1 MGAQLATSV
10 TEAMMSSGTGFEYP
24 DESIDPKEIVT
35 NDAVAG
41 EPVEPTGHYAGPE
54 GSEPLE
60 ASPIYDEHSDDSDD
74 GPTDLDVE

>member
-10 TEAMMSSGTGFEYP
+10 TEVMMSSGTGFEYP

-60 ASPIYDEHSDDSDD
+60 ATPVYDEHSDDSDD
-74 GPTDLDVE
+74 GPTDLDAE